1 MSLKELKAIEAEL
14 ERRGYRKYTHSLT
27 SSESWAWFK
36 NFDKEEDEE
45 GRVISGYQVAFR
57 VWDFT
62 NYDRVH
68 PYGFDVW
75 ASPLGANFRADLEVN
90 WEPICDL
97 DAFER
102 MAAEFNQMVRK
113 YVNPE
118 KEER

>member
-1 MSLKELKAIEAEL
+1 MTSKELKAIEAEL
-14 ERRGYRKYTHSLT
+14 ERRGYRKYTHPLT

-45 GRVISGYQVAFR
+45 GRVTGGYQVVFR

-62 NYDRVH
+62 NYDRTH

-75 ASPLGANFRADLEVN
+75 VSPLGADFRADLEVN
-90 WEPICDL
+90 WEPISKI

-102 MAAEFNQMVRK
+102 MADSFNQMVRK

-118 KEER
+118 G